1 MTKED
6 DTIQVKIQKIWKC
19 RKKLGQNDH
28 VGNIWLYLAKIKK
41 ELFSVIAFYLR

>member
-6 DTIQVKIQKIWKC
+6 DTVQIKIQKIGKC

-28 VGNIWLYLAKIKK
+28 VGNIWWYLLKLKK
-41 ELFSVIAFYLR
+41 ELFSKLPFF